1 MIPISFLSFMISTI
15 SVASATIWK
24 LAMTH
29 AHSLTQA
36 NAQFMHTFVN
46 TSTFTQN
53 FICTLM
59 LHWMIPIYLLWPQT
73 IIKNKKNKKI
83 VKYTP
88 RCQSSYT
95 TVVTSQMPQGEQWG
109 KYQFISDPSFTKVS
123 VLWHKHFRHIN
134 CTGHS
139 HSDICRQ

>member
-15 SVASATIWK
+15 SVASATIWN

-59 LHWMIPIYLLWPQT
+59 LHWMIPIYLLWPQA
-73 IIKNKKNKKI
+73 IKKKKKKTKQKQKQKNTKMSKFLHYGRNI
-83 VKYTP
+83 SNATRRTVGQIP
-88 RCQSSYT
+88 VHLGSFIHQSVCS
-95 TVVTSQMPQGEQWG
+95 VTQNILKLHW
-109 KYQFISDPSFTKVS
+109 T
-123 VLWHKHFRHIN
+123 
-134 CTGHS
+134 
-139 HSDICRQ
+139 